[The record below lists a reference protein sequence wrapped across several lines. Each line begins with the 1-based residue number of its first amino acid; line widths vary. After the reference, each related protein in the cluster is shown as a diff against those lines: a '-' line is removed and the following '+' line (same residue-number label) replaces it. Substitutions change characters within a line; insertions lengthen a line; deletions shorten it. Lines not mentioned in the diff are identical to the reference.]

1 MTKNKRPARPLG
13 DTIGGI
19 IVGFDQQIMRTLP
32 PPHELVAKGA
42 PVRGLSG
49 EDAGDL
55 VIELPAHDPEEAE
68 DADADA
74 DAGEGGEGSGSA

>member
-1 MTKNKRPARPLG
+1 MTKKKRPARPLG

-55 VIELPAHDPEEAE
+55 VIELPAHITEEAAAE
-68 DADADA
+68 DVG
-74 DAGEGGEGSGSA
+74 DAGEDGEGSEPA